1 MPRRRLCVV
10 GTEGRSTTKRG
21 SREGMV
27 RAVAVA
33 VVATVAAAGAVA
45 PASAA
50 PAAPIIP
57 TAGRTDVCAV
67 VPAPTLAIAAG
78 NRLRPGIPA
87 ATPLGDGSCRF
98 AATDV
103 SDSIDVEL
111 TITMHRRRDAKR
123 TAYAFG
129 TRTAFERIYG
139 DARRVRG
146 VDGRAFYTYSN
157 DIGRQSA
164 LLVIRHNT
172 AVQVVLNGSITSPS
186 KGRSQAMAIAD
197 VTLNALAGPE
207 S

>member
-1 MPRRRLCVV
+1 MPRRRPCVV
-10 GTEGRSTTKRG
+10 GTRDRSTTERG
-21 SREGMV
+21 SGEGMV

-33 VVATVAAAGAVA
+33 VMATVAAAGAVA

-67 VPAPTLAIAAG
+67 VPATALAIAAG
-78 NRLRPGIPA
+78 NQLRPGVPA

-98 AATDV
+98 AAQGV

-111 TITMHRRRDAKR
+111 TISTHRRRDAKR

-139 DARRVRG
+139 NAQRVRG

-157 DIGRQSA
+157 DVGRQSA

-172 AVQVVLNGSITSPS
+172 AVQVVLNGSITSPT
-186 KGRSQAMAIAD
+186 KGRHQAMAIAD
-197 VTLNALAGPE
+197 VTLHALAGPQA
-207 S
+207 